1 MAQGPEIKVRPRS
14 KWKDLAVIL
23 RNRLVTGIIVALPV
37 VATVTLLSWAVNA
50 IDNLV
55 YRLLPNVAEPQ
66 SFLGVRI
73 PGFGVIVAVILLIFL
88 GSLARNI
95 FGKSLIK
102 SFEAALLR
110 LPVVSNVY
118 NFVKQIVGVISR
130 NNDDAFKEVCLI
142 EYPKVG
148 TWAIGFVTA
157 ELRGAP
163 SQHLED
169 RHACVFVPTTPNPT
183 SGFLLFARREDIKIL
198 DMTVEEG
205 AKLIISGGMVTSN
218 DDLDDVIDELTDE
231 DEPELTLPSLIRRR
245 NPAQTDTGAA

>member
-1 MAQGPEIKVRPRS
+1 MTQGVEIKVKPRS
-14 KWKDLAVIL
+14 RWRDLAVIL

-37 VATVTLLSWAVNA
+37 VATVTLLSWAINA

-73 PGFGVIVAVILLIFL
+73 PGFGVIVAIILLILL

-110 LPVVSNVY
+110 LPVVSNIY
-118 NFVKQIVGVISR
+118 NFVKQVVSVVSR
-130 NNDDAFKEVCLI
+130 NNEDAFKEVCLI
-142 EYPKVG
+142 EYPKAG
-148 TWAIGFVTA
+148 IWAIGFVTA

-163 SQHLED
+163 KQHLIEEY
-169 RHACVFVPTTPNPT
+169 ACVFVPTTPNPT
-183 SGFLLFARREDIKIL
+183 SGFLLFARRADIKIL

-218 DDLDDVIDELTDE
+218 DDLEDVVDELTE
-231 DEPELTLPSLIRRR
+231 QDEPELTLPSLVRRR
-245 NPAQTDTGAA
+245 NPARKGTEAT